1 MLNAIAPG
9 AVSSALNP
17 ILDFWTQASVTSGD
31 FTYYAP
37 AAPFLLAFQ
46 IWDCRNVDEPV
57 QIFPDGAG
65 GKQVVDPV
73 TARVGGIVGHYAA
86 AWTCDRTSAQ
96 KGRYQIRWFYTP
108 ASGSPEQVSLRDFDV
123 LPAANGVAE
132 AGTGYALVSDLR
144 DECVQAS
151 TASDARLL
159 RQLALASRYIDRI
172 TGRGFSPVYKAV
184 EVDGGR
190 SAALMFGEPL
200 IALVGATY
208 GNDSVDI
215 DRRSFRVYNR
225 HLIQNLSDPDDR
237 DDPRIMFWG
246 DGTWSPYGG
255 SVVSLQGRAYGYG
268 DTVFG
273 GPWSFGPG
281 GSQRVTVR
289 GLWGYTE
296 YDGSPV
302 GRTPLLI
309 AHAAK
314 LIAMREIPQLG
325 STEREDARM
334 RARLTGERTR
344 DQSYTI
350 AQAMETPFTGDREID
365 DILMTYRR
373 PPRLGSA

>member
-9 AVSSALNP
+9 AVSSATNP
-17 ILDFWTQASVTSGD
+17 ILDFWAQRAITDGD
-31 FTYYAP
+31 FTWWAP

-46 IWDCRNVDEPV
+46 IWDVRNVDEPA
-57 QIFPDGAG
+57 QIFPDSVG
-65 GKQVVDPV
+65 GKQIV
-73 TARVGGIVGHYAA
+73 TLATAKVGGIDGHYAA
-86 AWTCDRTSAQ
+86 PWTCDRTAAQ
-96 KGRYQIRWFYTP
+96 KGRYQIRWFFTP
-108 ASGSPEQVSLRDFDV
+108 ASGAPEQVSLRDFDV
-123 LPAANGVAE
+123 LPAAAGVAE

-144 DECVQAS
+144 DECVHAN

-159 RQLALASRYIDRI
+159 RQLALASRFVDRI

-184 EVDGGR
+184 QVDGGR
-190 SAALMFGEPL
+190 GSALMFGEPL

-208 GNDSVDI
+208 GTDSVDI
-215 DRRSFRVYNR
+215 DRQSFRVYNR
-225 HLIQNLSDPDDR
+225 HLVQNLSDPDDR
-237 DDPRIMFWG
+237 DDPRIVFG
-246 DGTWSPYGG
+246 GCGTWAPYGG
-255 SVVSLQGRAYGYG
+255 AVVPLQRYG
-268 DTVFG
+268 DTVVG

-309 AHAAK
+309 SQAVK
-314 LIAMREIPQLG
+314 LIAMREIPLLG

-334 RARLTGERTR
+334 RARLTSERTR

-350 AQAMETPFTGDREID
+350 AQAIETAFTGDREID